1 MPLIFC
7 SNCFQ
12 YVDFRQ
18 TGCAGVQ
25 VLMNTTSD
33 FSEIKKVKVGIIG
46 TGNIGCDL
54 LIKIVRSNILDCSIF
69 AGHNPDSEGIRF
81 ARSLGVLTTF
91 DSIRYIEEHPD
102 CCDIVF
108 DATSAEVHRYHASML
123 ERLSKFTIDLTPA
136 HIGAFCVPI
145 INLDAAIK
153 QKNVNLITCG
163 GQATIPIA
171 SVLSKIHPEIEYL
184 EIVATIASRSAGI
197 GTRNNIDEFTQTTKE
212 ALMEF
217 TNISK
222 TKAIIILNP
231 AEPPIIMHNTIYA
244 LLKHPNMQKITTE
257 IYKIEQDVKKYIPG
271 YKISLG
277 PVFEN
282 GRLTIIV
289 QVVGSGDYL
298 PQYAGNLDI
307 ITCAAVKIAEEY
319 AINRHRNAQ

>member
-1 MPLIFC
+1 
-7 SNCFQ
+7 
-12 YVDFRQ
+12 
-18 TGCAGVQ
+18 
-25 VLMNTTSD
+25 MNTVRD
-33 FSEIKKVKVGIIG
+33 FFKLQKIKVGIIG

-54 LIKIVRSNILDCSIF
+54 LIKVSRSDILECSIF
-69 AGHNPDSEGIRF
+69 AGHNPDSDGIKF
-81 ARSLGVLTTF
+81 AQSLGVPVTF

-108 DATSAEVHRYHASML
+108 DATSAKVHLYHAPIL

-136 HIGAFCVPI
+136 RIGTFCVPV
-145 INLDAAIK
+145 INLDNAIK
-153 QKNVNLITCG
+153 QKNVNMITCS

-171 SVLSKIHPEIEYL
+171 CVLSKINPEIKYL
-184 EIVATIASRSAGI
+184 EIVATIASKSAGI

-212 ALMEF
+212 ALKQF
-217 TNISK
+217 TGIPE

-244 LLKHPNMQKITTE
+244 LLKYPNIQKIAAE
-257 IYKIEQDVKKYIPG
+257 IHKVEQEIKKYVPG
-271 YKISLG
+271 YQISLG

-282 GRLTIIV
+282 DRLTIIV

-319 AINRHRNAQ
+319 AIYRYKDIQ